1 MKCEIIRD
9 LLPSYLDGLTSE
21 ESNREIEVHLKECGE
36 CREIAEALREETE
49 PNTDAAEQK
58 KISPFRKVNRKLKL
72 SIAAAVI
79 VCVALGGAFWEAFV
93 KGWGVDPAEVNLI
106 TTVSENG
113 LEIAVE
119 LEEGKVLSANA
130 FADNTEIWIGL
141 RQVLQMPGDD
151 RGKYPGNFSFGL
163 DSSFLESA
171 WEGDIAAYPVVID
184 YGKEEI
190 RYTVGELLEMGK

>member
-9 LLPSYLDGLTSE
+9 LLPSYLDGLTSAV
-21 ESNREIEVHLKECGE
+21 SNAEIAAHLQECEE
-36 CREIAEALREETE
+36 CREIAEGLREEE
-49 PNTDAAEQK
+49 VPDTDVAEQK

-79 VCVALGGAFWEAFV
+79 VCVALGGAFWKAFV